1 MAKQKI
7 NEGVMKYIVKMFFP
21 MLDKMFLRDPEIQQS
36 LKEISKHAAAMNDII
51 HDIEKRT
58 GKDLSH
64 LYLKHK

>member
-51 HDIEKRT
+51 RDIEKRT